1 MFETILLRMASIL
14 IICVGI
20 YVFAR
25 PIVVS
30 EKIKSFYSNY
40 PIIRYAG
47 EKQQTSR
54 LGFVR
59 FIGATFIIVGFIC
72 LFSIH

>member
-1 MFETILLRMASIL
+1 MSENIFLRLACIL
-14 IICVGI
+14 IVCVGV

-25 PIVVS
+25 PATIS

-47 EKQQTSR
+47 EKQLTSR

-59 FIGATFIIVGFIC
+59 FIGATLVIVGFIC
-72 LFSIH
+72 LFSIQ